1 MKKAILSIVCA
12 GFLFFQHTYSQA
24 SFFDNSS
31 NIGETNTFFS
41 EARYSAFFPISNKIR
56 RIYGTALNNV
66 ELEIGTTLCKNSRL
80 WFDAGYIFSNGQSLE
95 LHRGT
100 QMQMVPLALGASYTF
115 CNILPCVD
123 AYLGL
128 GGTYTFIKFK
138 DHSQCGPKNIS
149 KKALGTIVKS
159 GFYYNFSNHLY
170 FNFFFEYLF
179 QRFHFA
185 NRNRK
190 DDPSVRWHNLNMD
203 GIKLGCGV
211 GWSF

>member
-1 MKKAILSIVCA
+1 MKKIVLSIVCA
-12 GFLFFQHTYSQA
+12 GFLFCQHTLCQTV
-24 SFFDNSS
+24 FFDNSS
-31 NIGETNTFFS
+31 DIYETNTLFAA
-41 EARYSAFFPISNKIR
+41 ARYSAFFPISTNVR

-66 ELEIGTTLCKNSRL
+66 ELEIGTTLCENSRL
-80 WFDAGYIFSNGQSLE
+80 WFDAGYIFCNGRSLG

-123 AYLGL
+123 TYLGL
-128 GGTYTFIKFK
+128 GGTYTLIQFR
-138 DHSQCGPKNIS
+138 DHSHCGPKNIS
-149 KKALGTIVKS
+149 KKAFGSIVKS

-185 NRNRK
+185 NRK
-190 DDPSVRWHNLNMD
+190 DGPSVRWHNLNMD
-203 GIKLGCGV
+203 GIKLGCGI